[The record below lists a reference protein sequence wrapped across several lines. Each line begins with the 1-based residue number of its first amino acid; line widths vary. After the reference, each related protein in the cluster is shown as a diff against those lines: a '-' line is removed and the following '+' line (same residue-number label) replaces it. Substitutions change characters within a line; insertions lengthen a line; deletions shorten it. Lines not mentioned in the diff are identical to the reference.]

1 MAFAKSHDVKIG
13 YDDTG
18 DGLPVVL
25 LHAFPLNRTMW
36 HEQVAALSDRW
47 RFITPDH
54 RGFGESSVVPSATM
68 EEMAQ
73 DVAALLDGM
82 QIERAVIGGL
92 SMGGYVAFAFYRQ
105 FPQRVRALIL
115 ADTRAEA
122 DTEEARRNRERMA
135 ERALR
140 EGAEAIAEEMIPKLV
155 AAQTLREHPEITE
168 RLRLMIVRN
177 DPAGIAAAQR
187 GMAARRDQTDL
198 LARIEVPTLI
208 IVGREDQ
215 LTPPS
220 LSEAM
225 HGEIRGSHLVVI
237 EGAAHVSNIER
248 PQDFNRALEDFLQNI
263 APES

>member
-1 MAFAKSHDVKIG
+1 MAFVKSRDTQIG
-13 YDDTG
+13 YDDVG

-25 LHAFPLNRTMW
+25 LHAFPLNRAMW
-36 HEQVAALSDRW
+36 HEQIAALSSRW
-47 RFITPDH
+47 RFIAPDH
-54 RGFGESSVVPSATM
+54 RGFGESSVAPSATM

-73 DVAALLDGM
+73 DVAALLDEL
-82 QIERAVIGGL
+82 QIEQAVIGGL
-92 SMGGYVAFAFYRQ
+92 SMGGYVSFAFYRQ

-155 AAQTLREHPEITE
+155 AARTLNERPEIRE

-187 GMAARRDQTDL
+187 GMAVRRDQTDL

-208 IVGREDQ
+208 IVGCEDQ
-215 LTPPS
+215 LTPPE

-225 HGEIRGSHLVVI
+225 HQRIRGSHLVAI
-237 EGAAHVSNIER
+237 EGAGHVSNIER
-248 PQDFNRALEDFLQNI
+248 PQDFNRALESFLQRI
-263 APES
+263 EPKR